1 MLLISVTALM
11 YSRVTAR
18 FQHWSSILNM
28 NKFALK
34 PPRNDEV
41 EEIVEIVAGG
51 QDSKH
56 SDARLVLQIM

>member
-11 YSRVTAR
+11 YSRVTAI

-28 NKFALK
+28 NKVALK
-34 PPRNDEV
+34 PPSNDEV

-51 QDSKH
+51 
-56 SDARLVLQIM
+56 